1 MRILLYYPKS
11 NGLNDFGMNDL
22 EYTGPNRWG
31 LIVPTLIALKKLG
44 GSGRID
50 EIRDAIIHELSLTD
64 DVVDFSYGDGS
75 RTKIEYELSWTRTLL
90 KYITYVRNTS
100 RGVWILSKIAQESES
115 EWELEKIR
123 KLIKDYWRERIE
135 LKEKKEKE
143 SREENEL
150 EIDEKTIEEEEVEAN
165 WREKLMEIMTALNPY
180 GFEKLAQR
188 VLRESGFINVK
199 VTKKSHDGGLD
210 GKGIL
215 RMNKLVSVPIIFEC
229 KRYSNP
235 VGVDKI
241 RNFRGAM
248 EGRAD
253 RGLFIATST
262 FTREAIEES
271 KREGA
276 KLIDL
281 IDGEQFIDLLR
292 ELKLGINIELVEKIT
307 IDEEWFSEFQ

>member
-1 MRILLYYPKS
+1 MRILLYYRKS
-11 NGLNDFGMNDL
+11 NELNDFGMNDL

-31 LIVPTLIALKKLG
+31 LIVPTLRALKDLG

-50 EIRDAIIHELSLTD
+50 EIRDTVIQILSLTD

-75 RTKIEYELSWTRTLL
+75 RTKIEYELSWARTLL
-90 KYITYVRNTS
+90 KYIAFVKNTS
-100 RGVWILSKIAQESES
+100 RGVWVLSKIPQES

-123 KLIKDYWRERIE
+123 KMIKDYWRERII
-135 LKEKKEKE
+135 LKEKKGKE
-143 SREENEL
+143 SHEENEL
-150 EIDEKTIEEEEVEAN
+150 EIDEKTIEEEGVEAN
-165 WREKLMEIMTALNPY
+165 WRERLMEIMKSLNPY

-215 RMNKLVSVPIIFEC
+215 RMNKF
-229 KRYSNP
+229 
-235 VGVDKI
+235 
-241 RNFRGAM
+241 
-248 EGRAD
+248 RAD

-292 ELKLGINIELVEKIT
+292 ELRLGINIELVEKIT
-307 IDEEWFSEFQ
+307 IDEEWFNEFQ

>member
-1 MRILLYYPKS
+1 
-11 NGLNDFGMNDL
+11 MNDL
-22 EYTGPNRWG
+22 EYTGPNRWE
-31 LIVPTLIALKKLG
+31 LIVPTLRALKKLD

-50 EIRDAIIHELSLTD
+50 EIRDTIIQVLSLTD
-64 DVVDFSYGDGS
+64 DIVDFPYGDGS
-75 RTKIEYELSWTRTLL
+75 RTKIEYELSWARTLL
-90 KYITYVRNTS
+90 KYIDYVRNTS
-100 RGVWILSKIAQESES
+100 RGVWVLTKIAQEY
-115 EWELEKIR
+115 EWETEKIR
-123 KLIKDYWRERIE
+123 RMIKDYW
-135 LKEKKEKE
+135 KKRLEFKKKNEKE
-143 SREENEL
+143 SLGKNEL
-150 EIDEKTIEEEEVEAN
+150 EIEEVTFEEESVEAN
-165 WREKLMEIMTALNPY
+165 WRERLMEILKSLNPY
-180 GFEKLAQR
+180 GFERLVQR
-188 VLRESGFINVK
+188 VLRESGFTNVK

-262 FTREAIEES
+262 FTQDAIEES

-281 IDGEQFIDLLR
+281 IDGEQFVDLLR
-292 ELKLGINIELVEKIT
+292 ELELGINIELVEKIT
-307 IDEEWFSEFQ
+307 IDDDWFNEFQ

>member
-1 MRILLYYPKS
+1 MRILLYYRKS
-11 NGLNDFGMNDL
+11 NELNDFGMNDL

-31 LIVPTLIALKKLG
+31 LIVPTLRALKDLG

-50 EIRDAIIHELSLTD
+50 EIRDTVIQILSLTD

-75 RTKIEYELSWTRTLL
+75 RTKIEYELSWARTLL
-90 KYITYVRNTS
+90 KYIAFVKNTS
-100 RGVWILSKIAQESES
+100 RGVWVLSKIPQES

-123 KLIKDYWRERIE
+123 KMIKDYWRERII
-135 LKEKKEKE
+135 LKEKKGKE
-143 SREENEL
+143 SHEENEL
-150 EIDEKTIEEEEVEAN
+150 EIDEKTIEEEGVEAN
-165 WREKLMEIMTALNPY
+165 WRERLMEIMKSLNPY

-215 RMNKLVSVPIIFEC
+215 RMNKLVSIPIIFEC

-292 ELKLGINIELVEKIT
+292 GLRLGINIELVEKIT
-307 IDEEWFSEFQ
+307 IDEEWFNEFQ